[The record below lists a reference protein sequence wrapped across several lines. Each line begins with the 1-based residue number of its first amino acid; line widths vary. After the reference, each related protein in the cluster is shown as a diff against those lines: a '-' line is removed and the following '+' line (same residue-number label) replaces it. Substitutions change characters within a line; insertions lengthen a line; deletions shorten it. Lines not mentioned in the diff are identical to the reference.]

1 MLSAQPFVTELPRQ
15 VDGGPD
21 IAVACAVD
29 LLLVTISG
37 RSHRARKRLPP
48 FTFKWTS
55 QGRGVRRIK
64 APDAVTASGTTC
76 VNISYWPKADNVG
89 VAPSR
94 GFLGYTGHQH
104 EIMRA

>member
-48 FTFKWTS
+48 SS
-55 QGRGVRRIK
+55 QGRGCAGSKRRTRLPPL
-64 APDAVTASGTTC
+64 A
-76 VNISYWPKADNVG
+76 
-89 VAPSR
+89 
-94 GFLGYTGHQH
+94 Q
-104 EIMRA
+104 RA